1 MKGRKVRKVKS
12 IDFTL
17 NSATK
22 EKNVSQQSINI
33 KSIRSYEQD
42 SRNICQID

>member
-1 MKGRKVRKVKS
+1 MKERKVRKVKS

-22 EKNVSQQSINI
+22 EKKMYHNSQQTSNQSDLTNRIAEI
-33 KSIRSYEQD
+33 YAK
-42 SRNICQID
+42 